1 MKQSEDDSS
10 ESDRSDS
17 GGSSCESSDHQN
29 NSESQV
35 EDDDNIRGSY
45 DEVDGGSSS
54 WDSFA
59 EGSFVPEVKLPASI
73 EAKKGGGSS
82 SSSPPLKARDA
93 PVNNLKEI
101 VEGETDDDIDDGTD
115 VKKRRSKLKNP
126 PLTGLKDPPP
136 TEQSASDTPQT
147 SVTEE
152 ANSSDSN
159 SSAAMLSAPPTE
171 EDLERIQEELQATL
185 EEENMLIGL
194 QMQLTFQLEQLQSAI
209 TSAESEDRIARLAI
223 QQAKTMRL
231 SRKMETGEDFE
242 NEEIIINV
250 G

>member
-1 MKQSEDDSS
+1 MNQSADDSS

-17 GGSSCESSDHQN
+17 EGSSSSGNSDHKN
-29 NSESQV
+29 NSESQG

-59 EGSFVPEVKLPASI
+59 EGSFVPEVKLPASL
-73 EAKKGGGSS
+73 EANKGGGSS

-101 VEGETDDDIDDGTD
+101 VEGELDDDIDDGAD
-115 VKKRRSKLKNP
+115 VKIRRSK
-126 PLTGLKDPPP
+126 LKDPPP
-136 TEQSASDTPQT
+136 TQQSASDTPQT

-159 SSAAMLSAPPTE
+159 SSAAMLSVPPTE
-171 EDLERIQEELQATL
+171 EDLERIQDELQAAL

-231 SRKMETGEDFE
+231 SRKMETGEDCE